1 MDRRRHKVSISTV
14 SAATAGLTGVSM
26 ANWLRGVT
34 TDPGQVMELS
44 VIAPAAIGGA
54 NLARG
59 EGTAF
64 GAAVGARL
72 IRVIRK
78 ILILLGISTLW
89 QGTFIGFVIFAV
101 ALDRIRRLRSQ
112 DWR

>member
-1 MDRRRHKVSISTV
+1 V

-26 ANWLRGVT
+26 VNWLRGMT
-34 TDPGQVMELS
+34 TNPGQAMELS
-44 VIAPAAIGGA
+44 MIAAAAIDGA
-54 NLARG
+54 NPARE

-64 GAAVGARL
+64 GAAVGAPL
-72 IRVIRK
+72 IRVIHN
-78 ILILLGISTLW
+78 ILILLGISNLL
-89 QGTFIGFVIFAV
+89 QRTFIGFVIIAA